1 MSNVIGGTSARVAV
15 PCGSSLRGSR
25 PEHEG
30 KREAMSMILSADLV
44 IAVARSWLSIIPV
57 TGLLIA
63 VTDRRSV
70 VSVCK

>member
-1 MSNVIGGTSARVAV
+1 
-15 PCGSSLRGSR
+15 
-25 PEHEG
+25 
-30 KREAMSMILSADLV
+30 MSMILSANLV
-44 IAVARSWLSIIPV
+44 IAVARAWLSIIPV